1 MLKELAVATKVKKQ
15 LKDDSFII
23 PLAIDE
29 TLSYDD
35 INIEIVRLNAIDF
48 KKSWAKGVTR
58 FVGSI

>member
-1 MLKELAVATKVKKQ
+1 MQILIVSSTLGNQREGVLKELAFATKVKK

-35 INIEIVRLNAIDF
+35 INIEIVA
-48 KKSWAKGVTR
+48 
-58 FVGSI
+58 